1 LQGEANEKTV
11 NKFLSGLDPNAKGLL
26 IAAVSLGSF
35 LAFIPASY
43 VADNFGRRL
52 CVAIG
57 STLVI
62 AASIIQVAV
71 QQHWIF
77 FAARVVTGIGVGF
90 SQTAAPLLIAETAH
104 PRQRRTLTGLYNAVW
119 FIGSITAA
127 GIAFSTLSIHNS
139 WSWRVPC
146 MLQVFYPLFQ
156 LTGLF
161 FVPESPRWLVS
172 KDRKADALTMLI
184 RFHGNGDPADKLVRD
199 EYDQICSSISAEAYM
214 RSASRWSTFFKTKGN
229 LHRLAICI
237 LLGFMQEWTG
247 NGMISIKNIR
257 NMSLTKTLGVTSYYL
272 PPILASVGIQ
282 DAVHQAAV
290 NISLQVWNL
299 VFAISGASTS
309 DKYGRRTL
317 WISATTLMLIFL
329 STSEIMAGLFA
340 EMQVL
345 AAGIT
350 VVPVLFLFCAAY
362 DFAYMP
368 LFIAYPAEILPFQ
381 LRAKGLAIT
390 LTTDSLACFFNQYV
404 NPVAFGAL
412 RWRYFSIY
420 IGCLV
425 IVLALVYL
433 FFPETQGKSLE
444 EVSQIFEKKK
454 VPEGTSPTDSDGSQ
468 EFYVMKSRL

>member
-1 LQGEANEKTV
+1 
-11 NKFLSGLDPNAKGLL
+11 
-26 IAAVSLGSF
+26 
-35 LAFIPASY
+35 
-43 VADNFGRRL
+43 
-52 CVAIG
+52 
-57 STLVI
+57 
-62 AASIIQVAV
+62 
-71 QQHWIF
+71 
-77 FAARVVTGIGVGF
+77 
-90 SQTAAPLLIAETAH
+90 
-104 PRQRRTLTGLYNAVW
+104 
-119 FIGSITAA
+119 
-127 GIAFSTLSIHNS
+127 
-139 WSWRVPC
+139 
-146 MLQVFYPLFQ
+146 
-156 LTGLF
+156 
-161 FVPESPRWLVS
+161 
-172 KDRKADALTMLI
+172 
-184 RFHGNGDPADKLVRD
+184 
-199 EYDQICSSISAEAYM
+199 
-214 RSASRWSTFFKTKGN
+214 
-229 LHRLAICI
+229 
-237 LLGFMQEWTG
+237 
-247 NGMISIKNIR
+247 
-257 NMSLTKTLGVTSYYL
+257 MSLTTTLGVTSYYL
-272 PPILASVGIQ
+272 PPILASVGIH

-345 AAGIT
+345 VAGIT

-404 NPVAFGAL
+404 NPVAFDAL

>member
-1 LQGEANEKTV
+1 
-11 NKFLSGLDPNAKGLL
+11 
-26 IAAVSLGSF
+26 
-35 LAFIPASY
+35 
-43 VADNFGRRL
+43 
-52 CVAIG
+52 
-57 STLVI
+57 
-62 AASIIQVAV
+62 
-71 QQHWIF
+71 
-77 FAARVVTGIGVGF
+77 
-90 SQTAAPLLIAETAH
+90 
-104 PRQRRTLTGLYNAVW
+104 
-119 FIGSITAA
+119 
-127 GIAFSTLSIHNS
+127 
-139 WSWRVPC
+139 
-146 MLQVFYPLFQ
+146 
-156 LTGLF
+156 
-161 FVPESPRWLVS
+161 
-172 KDRKADALTMLI
+172 
-184 RFHGNGDPADKLVRD
+184 
-199 EYDQICSSISAEAYM
+199 
-214 RSASRWSTFFKTKGN
+214 
-229 LHRLAICI
+229 
-237 LLGFMQEWTG
+237 
-247 NGMISIKNIR
+247 
-257 NMSLTKTLGVTSYYL
+257 MSLTKTLGVTSYYL

-282 DAVHQAAV
+282 DSVHQAAV

-299 VFAISGASTS
+299 VFAVSGASTS

-350 VVPVLFLFCAAY
+350 VVPLLFLFCAAY

-425 IVLALVYL
+425 IVLALVYF

-444 EVSQIFEKKK
+444 EVSQIFDEKK

-468 EFYVMKSRL
+468 EFYVMKSQL

>member
-77 FAARVVTGIGVGF
+77 FGARVVTGIGVGF

-146 MLQVFYPLFQ
+146 MLQVFYPVFQ

-172 KDRKADALTMLI
+172 KDRKADALAMLI
-184 RFHGNGDPADKLVRD
+184 RFHANGNPDDKLVRD
-199 EYDQICSSISAEAYM
+199 EYDQICSSISAEAHM

-247 NGMISIKNIR
+247 NGMISIYQKYKKHVTNKDIRCHFLLPPSYPRLSRHPRRRPPSRGKHQSASVEPGVCDIRRKHIRQIRTTNPLDQRNHPDADLPVHIR
-257 NMSLTKTLGVTSYYL
+257 NHGRA
-272 PPILASVGIQ
+272 IRRNASTGSRN
-282 DAVHQAAV
+282 H
-290 NISLQVWNL
+290 
-299 VFAISGASTS
+299 SGA
-309 DKYGRRTL
+309 GA
-317 WISATTLMLIFL
+317 I
-329 STSEIMAGLFA
+329 
-340 EMQVL
+340 
-345 AAGIT
+345 
-350 VVPVLFLFCAAY
+350 
-362 DFAYMP
+362 P
-368 LFIAYPAEILPFQ
+368 LLC
-381 LRAKGLAIT
+381 
-390 LTTDSLACFFNQYV
+390 SL
-404 NPVAFGAL
+404 
-412 RWRYFSIY
+412 
-420 IGCLV
+420 
-425 IVLALVYL
+425 
-433 FFPETQGKSLE
+433 
-444 EVSQIFEKKK
+444 
-454 VPEGTSPTDSDGSQ
+454 
-468 EFYVMKSRL
+468 

>member
-1 LQGEANEKTV
+1 MV
-11 NKFLSGLDPNAKGLL
+11 W
-26 IAAVSLGSF
+26 SLF
-35 LAFIPASY
+35 
-43 VADNFGRRL
+43 
-52 CVAIG
+52 
-57 STLVI
+57 
-62 AASIIQVAV
+62 
-71 QQHWIF
+71 
-77 FAARVVTGIGVGF
+77 
-90 SQTAAPLLIAETAH
+90 
-104 PRQRRTLTGLYNAVW
+104 
-119 FIGSITAA
+119 
-127 GIAFSTLSIHNS
+127 
-139 WSWRVPC
+139 
-146 MLQVFYPLFQ
+146 
-156 LTGLF
+156 
-161 FVPESPRWLVS
+161 
-172 KDRKADALTMLI
+172 
-184 RFHGNGDPADKLVRD
+184 
-199 EYDQICSSISAEAYM
+199 
-214 RSASRWSTFFKTKGN
+214 
-229 LHRLAICI
+229 
-237 LLGFMQEWTG
+237 
-247 NGMISIKNIR
+247 IKNIR
-257 NMSLTKTLGVTSYYL
+257 NMPLTKTLGVTSYYL

-282 DAVHQAAV
+282 DAIHQAAV

-345 AAGIT
+345 EAGIT

-404 NPVAFGAL
+404 NPVAFDAL

-444 EVSQIFEKKK
+444 EVSQIFEKKE